1 LRRADDLLGPC
12 KVHRASCLEKIFSNL
27 EKMKQLRFYISLYI
41 IIPFIITGLTI
52 LACIISFRLTKYSLG
67 QGADPAQP
75 VFWLIIVLGILA
87 FVIGFAL
94 VRVILNPVERFV
106 EKALKLASISGDPV
120 KKRKEWSV
128 DKIAEF
134 ASVFDRVTS
143 VLSRIDARHF
153 FPEIIGESLA
163 MRGMLSLIKKVAP
176 SDATVLILGES
187 GTGKE
192 LVATSIHEN
201 SLRKSKPF
209 IKLNCAAIP
218 AELLESELFGHEK
231 GAFTGATKFKPGK
244 FDMADN
250 GTLFLD
256 EIGDMPLKLQSKI
269 LRVIQEK
276 EFYRV
281 GGSSTVK
288 VDVRFIASTNQNLE
302 KMVQEG
308 AFREDLYY
316 RLNVFTLHLPP
327 LRERKEDIP
336 LLVERFLQD
345 LPKKVEISSI
355 ALQMIMAYSWPGNIR
370 ELKNVIE
377 SAAVIAED
385 GFIEPAQLP
394 GSITGMFNTRS
405 NEISLPVNLSLDERM
420 NEIEKSIIIEALRKT
435 GGVQVR
441 ATELLGINQRSLWH
455 RIKKHKIDVKSIKSN
470 EN

>member
-1 LRRADDLLGPC
+1 
-12 KVHRASCLEKIFSNL
+12 
-27 EKMKQLRFYISLYI
+27 MKQLRFYISLYI

-244 FDMADN
+244 FDMADK

-288 VDVRFIASTNQNLE
+288 VDVRFIASTNQSLE

-336 LLVERFLQD
+336 LLVERFLQN

-394 GSITGMFNTRS
+394 GSITGAFNTRP

-455 RIKKHKIDVKSIKSN
+455 RIKKHKIDVKSIKSH
-470 EN
+470 EI

>member
-1 LRRADDLLGPC
+1 
-12 KVHRASCLEKIFSNL
+12 
-27 EKMKQLRFYISLYI
+27 
-41 IIPFIITGLTI
+41 LTI

-87 FVIGFAL
+87 FVIGFAV
-94 VRVILNPVERFV
+94 VRVILKPVERFV
-106 EKALKLASISGDPV
+106 EKAIKLASISGNPIE
-120 KKRKEWSV
+120 KRKEWSV
-128 DKIAEF
+128 DKIAQF

-163 MRGMLSLIKKVAP
+163 MRGLLSLIKKVAP
-176 SDATVLILGES
+176 SDATVLVLGES

-244 FDMADN
+244 FDMADE

-336 LLVERFLQD
+336 LLVDRFLQD

-370 ELKNVIE
+370 ELRNVIE

-394 GSITGMFNTRS
+394 GSITGAFNTNS
-405 NEISLPVNLSLDERM
+405 KEVPLPVNLSLDDRI
-420 NEIEKSIIIEALRKT
+420 NEIEKSMIIEALRKT

-455 RIKKHKIDVKSIKSN
+455 RIKKHKIDVKSIKGH
-470 EN
+470 EI

>member
-1 LRRADDLLGPC
+1 MR
-12 KVHRASCLEKIFSNL
+12 H
-27 EKMKQLRFYISLYI
+27 LRFYISLYI

-52 LACIISFRLTKYSLG
+52 IACIVSFRLTKYSLA

-75 VFWLIIVLGILA
+75 VFWLIIVLGIVA
-87 FVIGFAL
+87 FAIGFAL

-106 EKALKLASISGDPV
+106 EKALKLASIAGDPV
-120 KKRKEWSV
+120 EKRKEWSM
-128 DKIAEF
+128 DKIAQF

-163 MRGMLSLIKKVAP
+163 MRGLLSLIKKVAP

-244 FDMADN
+244 FDMADQ

-256 EIGDMPLKLQSKI
+256 EIGDMPLTLQSKI
-269 LRVIQEK
+269 LRAIQEK

-288 VDVRFIASTNQNLE
+288 VNVRFIASTNQNLE
-302 KMVQEG
+302 KMVREG

-336 LLVERFLQD
+336 LLVDRFLQN

-355 ALQMIMAYSWPGNIR
+355 ALQMIMAHSWPGNIR

-377 SAAVIAED
+377 SAAVIAEN

-394 GSITGMFNTRS
+394 GSITGAFS
-405 NEISLPVNLSLDERM
+405 GSGSKEISLPVNLPLDERI
-420 NEIEKSIIIEALRKT
+420 NEIEKSMIIEALRKT

-455 RIKKHKIDVKSIKSN
+455 RIKKHKIDVKSLKSN
-470 EN
+470 EI